1 MINSLLVLLGV
12 VIFSAII
19 GVITYF
25 IIEALHPKKKIS
37 GGCNVTRWGCCLDGI
52 TPKLDSLGTNCV
64 LGS

>member
-1 MINSLLVLLGV
+1 MMAFKYGSTGLKP
-12 VIFSAII
+12 
-19 GVITYF
+19 